1 MTSLR
6 PLAWQPD
13 SAPHPWTRGVRRL
26 AAAGLRGASITLAHL
41 SRRVSV
47 PSAMEAASRA
57 APGHLEFYAD
67 AGAPEGALYLDGE
80 LVGYL
85 PGVTRL

>member
-1 MTSLR
+1 MHKSLYGFDGPFAATGGS
-6 PLAWQPD
+6 PLRRFAAAALRQA
-13 SAPHPWTRGVRRL
+13 SRALARLARRL
-26 AAAGLRGASITLAHL
+26 AAQRRLARALR
-41 SRRVSV
+41 
-47 PSAMEAASRA
+47 PPE
-57 APGHLEFYAD
+57 LEFYAE